1 MNKPVITNPINVSN
15 NGSKTT
21 VSFKTM
27 KECRFVKDQMNL
39 FHIPILETYLGR
51 FNLEMNSLQ
60 YKKFLDKLT
69 QWDDQG
75 LIAVE

>member
-15 NGSKTT
+15 NGYKTT

-27 KECRFVKDQMNL
+27 KECRFVKDRMNL
-39 FHIPILETYLGR
+39 NDPILETYLGR

-60 YKKFLDKLT
+60 YKRFLDKLT